1 MDTVSE
7 KKRSYIMKAVK
18 SKGTKIELLL
28 RKALSKEGHRYK
40 INCDEL
46 IGKPDIVF
54 EKNKL
59 AIFVDSCFW
68 HGCQYHCRIPKTNRR
83 YWLNKIKRNKK
94 RDREVNKWYV
104 TNRWILLRFWEHS
117 AVKDI
122 KNCLTKIGAVLIKSS
137 QDNQKYKSRYNN

>member
-7 KKRSYIMKAVK
+7 KKRSYIMRAVK

-28 RKALSKEGHRYK
+28 RKALSKRGYKYK
-40 INCDEL
+40 INYIEL
-46 IGKPDIVF
+46 VGKPDIVF
-54 EKNKL
+54 EKYKL

-68 HGCQYHCRIPKTNRR
+68 HGCQYHCRMPKSNRS

-104 TNRWILLRFWEHS
+104 ANKWTLLRFWEHS
-117 AVKDI
+117 AIKDL
-122 KNCLTKIGAVLIKSS
+122 KNCLTKIETVLIKSS
-137 QDNQKYKSRYNN
+137 QYNQKYKSHYNK